1 MEISSDYC
9 IYSQIWN
16 IPWVIKLN
24 TKQIIYHMLSSIYSP
39 SISLIS
45 LTCLQ
50 CFEASRLFLW
60 SMVVSHLIAYRYNIS
75 PSMALPSERLTTWLI
90 DNTAHSLN
98 FIQSRTGPDPY
109 NSTSSHLCQ
118 NKSASSIYSWL
129 QTLSLT
135 SCSLLFYLKPSLQL
149 HRIICEDVWL
159 DCTDSVL
166 SPLPHLQVTNP
177 TPSSFCMLHFSLL
190 TKNVPQLDKFPI
202 NFYPCLHLMRKLEEC
217 ILLTQKV
224 NGHETPRGGK
234 TTSSFRVDL
243 LLTW

>member
-24 TKQIIYHMLSSIYSP
+24 SKQIIYHMLPSIYSP

-50 CFEASRLFLW
+50 CFKASRLVLW
-60 SMVVSHLIAYRYNIS
+60 SIAVSHLIAYRYNIS

-90 DNTAHSLN
+90 DNIAHSLN

-118 NKSASSIYSWL
+118 NKSTSSIYSWL
-129 QTLSLT
+129 QTLAETSTFQIISL
-135 SCSLLFYLKPSLQL
+135 
-149 HRIICEDVWL
+149 I
-159 DCTDSVL
+159 
-166 SPLPHLQVTNP
+166 
-177 TPSSFCMLHFSLL
+177 
-190 TKNVPQLDKFPI
+190 PI
-202 NFYPCLHLMRKLEEC
+202 RLREVF
-217 ILLTQKV
+217 
-224 NGHETPRGGK
+224 
-234 TTSSFRVDL
+234 L
-243 LLTW
+243 LLSSLFDTAFPFKKGGGGGGSKINIPGVEATQLKHTNQAVSQVSGWQKGKQPDKSVRFHLSFPETRNIKTQESQTSLGGRV